1 MENTN
6 ELFLIKPKDLELF
19 SGLLTSE
26 AAAAVDDPNVLT
38 VGVAHGALG
47 CGAISVAFDTE
58 VGDVLSLFVAESER
72 RQGAGRALLEGVAAS
87 AKRMGVKR
95 LQIVCET
102 AAVPGFADFLTAL
115 GFTCIQAIPR
125 FRASLEQLGG
135 MSLPDVP
142 IQNIYPMSEL
152 PSRALRNYNQM
163 VYEEPDRLLY
173 LDPDEIDP
181 ELSGFCLTSD
191 NLLGGFTAIARQN
204 NGLEL
209 INTYLSQECI
219 RYMPALFRFSLNN
232 AGAALPPE
240 TPVLMDAVT
249 RPSEQLLRHLLQ
261 GLGVQESRVET
272 FTRLV

>member
-58 VGDVLSLFVAESER
+58 VGDVLSLFVAESKR
-72 RQGAGRALLEGVAAS
+72 RQGAGRALLEGVSAS

-102 AAVPGFADFLTAL
+102 AAVPGLADFLSAL
-115 GFTCIQAIPR
+115 GFTCIQTIPR

-152 PSRALRNYNQM
+152 PGRALRNYNQM
-163 VYEEPDRLLY
+163 VYEEPDRLLF
-173 LDPDEIDP
+173 LDLDEIDP

-209 INTYLSQECI
+209 INTYISQECI

-232 AGAALPPE
+232 
-240 TPVLMDAVT
+240 
-249 RPSEQLLRHLLQ
+249 
-261 GLGVQESRVET
+261 
-272 FTRLV
+272 

>member
-58 VGDVLSLFVAESER
+58 VGDVLSLFVAESKR
-72 RQGAGRALLEGVAAS
+72 RQGAGRALLEGVSAS

-102 AAVPGFADFLTAL
+102 AAVPGLADFLSAL
-115 GFTCIQAIPR
+115 GFTCIQTIPR

-152 PSRALRNYNQM
+152 PGRALRNYNQM
-163 VYEEPDRLLY
+163 VYEEPDRLLF
-173 LDPDEIDP
+173 LDLDEIDP

-209 INTYLSQECI
+209 INTYISQECI
-219 RYMPALFRFSLNN
+219 RYMPALFHFSLNN

-249 RPSEQLLRHLLQ
+249 KPSEQLLRHLLQ
-261 GLGVQESRVET
+261 GLDAQESKVET